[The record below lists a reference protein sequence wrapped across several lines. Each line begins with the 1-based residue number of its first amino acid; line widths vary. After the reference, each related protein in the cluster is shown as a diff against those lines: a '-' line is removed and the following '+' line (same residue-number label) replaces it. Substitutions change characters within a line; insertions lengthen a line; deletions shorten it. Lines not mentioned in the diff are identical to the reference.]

1 MPVPTSDTRRRRRME
16 MVNRVRSLTS
26 RAQACQEV
34 ACGETETVEG
44 STQMRKLFRL
54 RTVLAILALMGLF
67 TTAATAAA
75 DQVDEDITIA
85 RSLAIMLQAG
95 RSVISRNQERINDAS
110 IGDKGLTGKLVLSEC
125 LRIYEEKAGIDPRS
139 IDASSRH
146 GRLLRLMNDSIVEVM
161 NTNQRTI
168 NALGL
173 GFKAFIP
180 ATFARL
186 VTEEFGKRA
195 IGVAEIKV
203 TAPPDLV
210 RNRKSRPDDW
220 ELRVIAK
227 RLGLPTWPRGQTY
240 AEVAETKGRQAVRV
254 ATPEYYEASCMSC
267 HGGPKGEIDITG
279 YPKEGASTGDLG
291 GVISITLFR

>member
-1 MPVPTSDTRRRRRME
+1 MRTLCRRR
-16 MVNRVRSLTS
+16 
-26 RAQACQEV
+26 
-34 ACGETETVEG
+34 TVI
-44 STQMRKLFRL
+44 
-54 RTVLAILALMGLF
+54 VILACMGLF
-67 TTAATAAA
+67 AGSTAADATNQAE
-75 DQVDEDITIA
+75 EDITIA

-95 RSVISRNQERINDAS
+95 RSVISRNQDRINNAS
-110 IGDKGLTGKLVLSEC
+110 IGDKGLTGEVVLRES
-125 LRIYEEKAGIDPRS
+125 LRIYEEKTGVDPRS

-146 GRLLRLMNDSIVEVM
+146 GRLLRLMTESIVEVM
-161 NTNQRTI
+161 NNNQKII
-168 NALGL
+168 NAPGL

-195 IGVAEIKV
+195 DGEAEIKV

-220 ELRVIAK
+220 ELHVIADK
-227 RLGLPTWPRGQTY
+227 LSLPTWPRGQTY
-240 AEVAETKGRQAVRV
+240 AVVAEIKGRQAVRV

-267 HGGPKGEIDITG
+267 HGSPKGEVDITG
-279 YPKEGASTGDLG
+279 YPKEGAIAGDLG

>member
-1 MPVPTSDTRRRRRME
+1 MRQFA
-16 MVNRVRSLTS
+16 RS
-26 RAQACQEV
+26 
-34 ACGETETVEG
+34 
-44 STQMRKLFRL
+44 
-54 RTVLAILALMGLF
+54 RTVLVMLACTLLPMLASFGLF
-67 TTAATAAA
+67 ANSATADVAG
-75 DQVDEDITIA
+75 QVQEDITIA

-95 RSVISRNQERINDAS
+95 RSVISRNQERINNAS
-110 IGDKGLTGKLVLSEC
+110 IGDKGLTGESVLFES
-125 LRIYEEKAGIDPRS
+125 LRIYQERAGVDPRS

-146 GRLLRLMNDSIVEVM
+146 GRLLRLMTESIVEVM
-161 NTNQRTI
+161 SNNQRII
-168 NALGL
+168 NVQGI

-195 IGVAEIKV
+195 VGEAEIKV

-220 ELRVIAK
+220 ELRVIAEK
-227 RLGLPTWPRGQTY
+227 LALPTWPRGQTY
-240 AEVAETKGRQAVRV
+240 AEVVEAKGRQAVRV

-267 HGGPKGEIDITG
+267 HGRPKGEVDITG
-279 YPKEGASTGDLG
+279 YPKEGASDGDLG

>member
-1 MPVPTSDTRRRRRME
+1 MRRFA
-16 MVNRVRSLTS
+16 RS
-26 RAQACQEV
+26 
-34 ACGETETVEG
+34 
-44 STQMRKLFRL
+44 
-54 RTVLAILALMGLF
+54 RTVLVILACTIPAMLACAGLF
-67 TTAATAAA
+67 ANSATADAA
-75 DQVDEDITIA
+75 GEVQEDITIA

-95 RSVISRNQERINDAS
+95 RSVISRNQDRINNAS
-110 IGDKGLTGKLVLSEC
+110 IGDKGLTGELVLSES
-125 LRIYEEKAGIDPRS
+125 LRIYEEKTGIDPRS
-139 IDASSRH
+139 IDATSRH

-227 RLGLPTWPRGQTY
+227 RLALPNWPRGQTY

-267 HGGPKGEIDITG
+267 HGGPKGEVDITA
-279 YPKEGASTGDLG
+279 YPKEGASAGDLG

>member
-1 MPVPTSDTRRRRRME
+1 
-16 MVNRVRSLTS
+16 
-26 RAQACQEV
+26 
-34 ACGETETVEG
+34 
-44 STQMRKLFRL
+44 MRQLSCT
-54 RTVLAILALMGLF
+54 RTVLVTLALIGLF
-67 TTAATAAA
+67 ATAATAGAE
-75 DQVDEDITIA
+75 QVDEDITIA

-95 RSVISRNQERINDAS
+95 RLVISRNQERINDAS
-110 IGDKGLTGKLVLSEC
+110 IGDKGLTGELVLFES
-125 LRIYEEKAGIDPRS
+125 LRIYGEKAGIDPRS

-146 GRLLRLMNDSIVEVM
+146 GRLLRLMNDSILEVM
-161 NTNQRTI
+161 NTNQRII
-168 NALGL
+168 NAPGV

-227 RLGLPTWPRGQTY
+227 RLALPTWPRGQTY

-267 HGGPKGEIDITG
+267 HGGPKGEVDITG
-279 YPKEGASTGDLG
+279 YPKEGASAGDLG